1 VKIAAIDIGSNA
13 IRLLIEEVR
22 AQDNK
27 YYVEKVSLT
36 RVPLRLGDEVFTK
49 GKLSKDKI
57 NQLVKTMK
65 AFWYLMD
72 VHSVEIFRAC
82 ATSAMREASNRKQ
95 VVQKVEQEA
104 NVKIEILSGDE
115 EAALIFEN
123 YFNQSLPKMGNYLYI
138 DVGGGSTEL
147 TIIKQGIK
155 IKSKSFEV
163 GTVRMLAGSVDRSI
177 WAKIKRWVESGIES
191 STDVVSIGTGGNINT
206 LFKLQGKKTNEMLS
220 ANEIDLWLER
230 LQERSMEQRIFEFKL
245 KPDRA
250 DVIVPACIIYQR
262 IMSYGDSKKIMVPKI
277 GLGDGIILDIFQRW
291 ESKRTLKHKVK

>member
-1 VKIAAIDIGSNA
+1 MKIAAIDIGSNA

-22 AQDNK
+22 MTDNK

-57 NQLVKTMK
+57 GQLVKTMK

-72 VHSVEIFRAC
+72 VHQVEIFRAC

-95 VVQKVEQEA
+95 VVQKVQAEA

-123 YFNQSLPKMGNYLYI
+123 YFNQALPKKGNYLYI

-147 TIIKQGIK
+147 TIIKQGVK
-155 IKSKSFEV
+155 IKSKSFEI
-163 GTVRMLAGSVDRSI
+163 GTVRMLAGSVDRTI
-177 WAKIKRWVESGIES
+177 WAKIKRWVESGIGDS
-191 STDVVSIGTGGNINT
+191 NDIVSIGTGGNINT
-206 LFKLQGKKTNEMLS
+206 LFKLQGKKTHEMLLS
-220 ANEIDLWLER
+220 SEIDHWLEALSAR
-230 LQERSMEQRIFEFKL
+230 TVEQRIFEYRL

-250 DVIVPACIIYQR
+250 DVIVPACIIYQK
-262 IMSYGDSKKIMVPKI
+262 IMSYADSRKMMVPKI

-291 ESKRTLKHKVK
+291 ESKRTLKHKIK

>member
-1 VKIAAIDIGSNA
+1 MKIAAIDIGSNA

-22 AQDNK
+22 LQDKK

-82 ATSAMREASNRKQ
+82 ATSAMREAANRKQ

-177 WAKIKRWVESGIES
+177 WTKIKRWVQSGIEG

-220 ANEIDLWLER
+220 ASEIDLWLER

-250 DVIVPACIIYQR
+250 DVIVPACIIYQK
-262 IMSYGDSKKIMVPKI
+262 IMAYGDSKKIMVPKI

>member
-1 VKIAAIDIGSNA
+1 MKIAAIDIGSNA

-22 AQDNK
+22 LQNNA
-27 YYVEKVSLT
+27 YYIEKVSLT

-49 GKLSKDKI
+49 GKLSKQKI
-57 NQLVKTMK
+57 SQLVKTMK

-95 VVQKVEQEA
+95 VVQRVEAEA

-123 YFNQSLPKMGNYLYI
+123 YFSQSLPKKGNYLYI

-147 TIIKQGIK
+147 TIIKQGVK

-163 GTVRMLAGSVDRSI
+163 GTVRMLAGSVDSTV
-177 WAKIKRWVESGIES
+177 WSKMKRWVESGVGDSKDII
-191 STDVVSIGTGGNINT
+191 SIGTGGNINT
-206 LFKLQGKKTNEMLS
+206 LFKLQGKKTNELLTS
-220 ANEIDLWLER
+220 SEIEHWLEE
-230 LQERSMEQRIFEFKL
+230 LNARSMEDRIFHFKL

-250 DVIVPACIIYQR
+250 DVIIPACKIYQR
-262 IMSYGDSKKIMVPKI
+262 IMAYADSRKMMVPKI
-277 GLGDGIILDIFQRW
+277 GLSDGIILDIFQRW
-291 ESKRTLKHKVK
+291 ESKRTLIHKAK